1 MGAIIM
7 RLDFK
12 SLAFGYSLKNGVA
25 TPAWETSLGQ
35 GKGYK
40 INNKETINELV
51 KGLVYKAVPPKTVS
65 YKKGRGGTIVNGDAD
80 NSGLVISAVFDRV
93 FINDREIFN
102 GQFILVVIKDD
113 SESHKGRL
121 KLKYG
126 PDNRYTIDGTT
137 ITNNDFIS
145 KVRSQLGL
153 SEDACWFVSDI
164 SVVDQDQLILKT
176 TIINKDGSEEYIDS
190 TDLHNA
196 WDEYYDSDSVG
207 DNGTDGLYGEI
218 KVGENIIFYG
228 VPGSGKSYKI
238 KTEYCNDEN
247 YMERVVFH
255 PDYTYSDFVGQILP
269 ENENGHISY
278 PFIAGPFTRIMKKA
292 EEDKNN
298 NYYLVIEEL
307 NRGNAP
313 AIFGEIF
320 QLLDREDGISEYGI
334 NNTDIARIVYGDE
347 NHLVK
352 IPRNLFILATMNTAD
367 QNVFTL
373 DTAFKRRWKMQ
384 NVPSVIEDCS
394 YASEKI
400 GDTDISWAMF
410 LEAVNPIIVEC
421 GEGNIGSEDK
431 RLGAYFVKLNELQ
444 NRDFFSEKVLM
455 YLWNDAFK
463 YNHEKVFKEQYK
475 TLEEVIKG
483 FRKDGFDIFAKDV
496 KFSSLLST
504 IVANNGATT
513 DDNNA

>member
-1 MGAIIM
+1 M

-12 SLAFGYSLKNGVA
+12 SLAFGYSLQKGVA

-35 GKGYK
+35 GKDYK

-65 YKKGRGGTIVNGDAD
+65 YKKGRGGTVVNGDAD
-80 NSGLVISAVFDRV
+80 DSGLVISSVFDRV
-93 FINDREIFN
+93 FINDMEIID

-113 SESHKGRL
+113 SKSHKGRL

-126 PDNRYTIDGTT
+126 PDNRYTVNGTT

-145 KVRSQLGL
+145 KVRDQFGL
-153 SEDACWFVSDI
+153 SEDACWLVSDI
-164 SVVDQDQLILKT
+164 SVEDQDRLILKT
-176 TIINKDGSEEYIDS
+176 TIINKDSSVQYIDS
-190 TDLHNA
+190 NDLHNA
-196 WDEYYDSDSVG
+196 WDEYYD
-207 DNGTDGLYGEI
+207 GTI
-218 KVGENIIFYG
+218 KIGENIIFYG
-228 VPGSGKSYKI
+228 VPGSGKSHKI
-238 KTEYCNDEN
+238 KKEYCNDEN

-269 ENENGHISY
+269 QNNNGHISY
-278 PFIAGPFTRIMKKA
+278 PFIPGPFTRIMKKA
-292 EEDKNN
+292 VDNENK

-320 QLLDREDGISEYGI
+320 QLLDREEGVSEYGI
-334 NNTDIARIVYGDE
+334 NNADIAEIVYGDK

-352 IPRNLFILATMNTAD
+352 IPSNLFILATMNTAD

-384 NVPSVIEDCS
+384 NVPSVIEDCT

-400 GDTDISWAMF
+400 GDTDVSWAMF
-410 LEAVNPIIVEC
+410 IETVNPIIVEC

-431 RLGAYFVKLNELQ
+431 RLGSYFVKLNELK

-483 FRKDGFDIFAKDV
+483 FKKNGFEIFAKDV
-496 KFSSLLST
+496 NFSSLLST
-504 IVANNGATT
+504 KVADNEAT
-513 DDNNA
+513 DDNA